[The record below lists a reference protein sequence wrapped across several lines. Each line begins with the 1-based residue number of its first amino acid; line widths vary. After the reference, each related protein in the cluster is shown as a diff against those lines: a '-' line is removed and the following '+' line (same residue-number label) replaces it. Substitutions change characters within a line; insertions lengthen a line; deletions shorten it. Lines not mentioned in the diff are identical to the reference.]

1 MKFYSNNSSK
11 YSSVLELKSDK
22 IEFTIFYMWIYLVEL
37 SCLVNTLINNNNCW
51 MLNWVY
57 LFVQEVLQHQ
67 DFSKFQLIKPRL
79 LEVVD
84 KMLAEDISRLM
95 AQIPHEETAAA
106 SEPLIKGMPM
116 HCLYFNTTFV
126 TFYLVSSWLH

>member
-1 MKFYSNNSSK
+1 
-11 YSSVLELKSDK
+11 
-22 IEFTIFYMWIYLVEL
+22 
-37 SCLVNTLINNNNCW
+37 

-116 HCLYFNTTFV
+116 HSLYFNTTFV